1 MPDLRNPLECIESH
15 VESMRLTAKLRHDE
29 ARTATAVARSI
40 ESQADALEM
49 LLRSMVDWAPDD
61 EHDAERTEALVAMLT
76 RCREQ
81 FLFYE
86 QAHRA
91 KGTPEAD
98 LKAAVNAGYAEDI
111 RALLDPALPTERA
124 A

>member
-1 MPDLRNPLECIESH
+1 MPDLSNPLECIEAH
-15 VESMRLTAKLRHDE
+15 VESMRFIAKQRHDE
-29 ARTATAVARSI
+29 ARTTTAVARSI
-40 ESQADALEM
+40 EGQADDLEM
-49 LLRSMVDWAPDD
+49 LLRSMERYAPENDRD
-61 EHDAERTEALVAMLT
+61 EDRTEAFVSMLG

-91 KGTPEAD
+91 KGTPEGD

-111 RALLDPALPTERA
+111 RALLEPPQETRDG
-124 A
+124 